1 MKKVYFKYGMLI
13 AVLLIVYFFILRAFG
28 FHTYTVLS
36 SFNAVIY
43 GFGIYYALITY
54 KKSHKKFKFEKGL
67 EVGLMSGVIATIL
80 FLVVMAVY
88 MYQIDTGF
96 ASSLL
101 EGWET
106 NYNNGPSVILLCIL
120 IMGFST
126 TFMLTF
132 AFMQLL
138 KTSWNTSKTEKE

>member
-1 MKKVYFKYGMLI
+1 MKKVYFKYGILV
-13 AVLLIVYFFILRAFG
+13 AVLLIVYFFVLRALG
-28 FHTYTVLS
+28 LHTYTVLS

-43 GFGIYYALITY
+43 GLGIYYALSTY

-67 EVGLMSGVIATIL
+67 EVGFMTGVIATVL
-80 FLVVMAVY
+80 FLIVMAIY

-96 ASSLL
+96 ASTLL

-106 NYNNGPSVILLCIL
+106 NYNNGPFVLLICIL
-120 IMGFST
+120 VMGFVT

-138 KTSWNTSKTEKE
+138 KISWNTSKSEKE